1 MRTVTVLLG
10 SLLLLASCTGGPG
23 LSFESES
30 DIERTWSQALVVL
43 PPAVAGQEPRVE
55 RLRASGMLQAG
66 RNGVRRPRLPLVV
79 YLHGCDGI
87 GDLPLLKALAS
98 RGYAVIA
105 PDSFARR
112 FRPLQCD
119 PARRQGGQNRFVYD
133 FRLTELTFAL
143 ERLDGL
149 DWIDYRNLFLI
160 GTSEGG
166 VAAALFRGQVFNARV
181 VAQWSCQGDP
191 LVRGIGAPP
200 GEPVLALMREGDP
213 FYDPRN
219 TPAQQG
225 DCGPYLTGRPDSR
238 SYVLPRSQDG
248 LNHFVFDDPDS
259 HAVVVAF
266 LDRNRRVARP

>member
-1 MRTVTVLLG
+1 MRLVVLVLAAV
-10 SLLLLASCTGGPG
+10 LLASCAGGG

-43 PPAVAGQEPRVE
+43 PPASPGQEPRIE
-55 RLRASGMLQAG
+55 RLRASGLLQRAG
-66 RNGVRRPRLPLVV
+66 GGQRPARLPLVI
-79 YLHGCDGI
+79 YMHGCDGI
-87 GDLPLLKALAS
+87 GDLPLLKALAT

-143 ERLDGL
+143 EQLDSI
-149 DWIDYRNLFLI
+149 DWIDYRNLFLM

-181 VAQWSCQGDP
+181 IAQWSCQGDP

-200 GEPVLALMREGDP
+200 NEPVLALLREGDP
-213 FYDPRN
+213 YYDPRN

-225 DCGPYLTGRPDSR
+225 DCGPFLVGRANSQ
-238 SYVLPRSQDG
+238 SILLPRSRDS
-248 LNHFVFDDPDS
+248 LNHFVFDDPDAQS
-259 HAVVVAF
+259 MALAF
-266 LDRNRRVARP
+266 LDRNRRMPRP

>member
-66 RNGVRRPRLPLVV
+66 RNGARRPRLPLVV

-149 DWIDYRNLFLI
+149 DWIDYRNLFLM

-213 FYDPRN
+213 YYDPRN

-225 DCGPYLTGRPDSR
+225 DCGPFLAGRPDSH
-238 SYVLPRSQDG
+238 SYLLPRSQDG
-248 LNHFVFDDPDS
+248 LNHFVFDDPAS
-259 HAVVVAF
+259 VAVVVAF
-266 LDRNRRVARP
+266 LDRNRRLARP

>member
-1 MRTVTVLLG
+1 MRPVLLLLA
-10 SLLLLASCTGGPG
+10 LLLLASCAGGSG
-23 LSFESES
+23 FSFDSES

-43 PPAVAGQEPRVE
+43 PPAAPGQEPRIE
-55 RLRASGMLQAG
+55 RLAASGLLQPARSG
-66 RNGVRRPRLPLVV
+66 ARRARLPLVI

-87 GDLPLLKALAS
+87 GDMPLLKALAGK
-98 RGYAVIA
+98 GYAVIA

-149 DWIDYRNLFLI
+149 DWIDYRNLFLV

-181 VAQWSCQGDP
+181 IAQWSCQGDP
-191 LVRGIGAPP
+191 LVRGIAAPAQ
-200 GEPVLALMREGDP
+200 EPVLALLREGDP
-213 FYDPRN
+213 YYDPRN

-225 DCGPYLTGRPDSR
+225 DCGPFLIGRPDSQ
-238 SYVLPRSQDG
+238 SFVLPRSRDG
-248 LNHFVFDDPDS
+248 VNHFVFDDPDAL
-259 HAVVVAF
+259 AVALAF
-266 LDRNRRVARP
+266 LDRSRRTSRP

>member
-1 MRTVTVLLG
+1 MRLLVLVLAAVLL
-10 SLLLLASCTGGPG
+10 ANCAGGG

-30 DIERTWSQALVVL
+30 DIERTWSQAVVVL
-43 PPAVAGQEPRVE
+43 PPAGPGREPRIE
-55 RLRASGMLQAG
+55 RLQASGLLQPARSG
-66 RNGVRRPRLPLVV
+66 LRRTRLPLVI
-79 YLHGCDGI
+79 YMHGCDGI
-87 GDLPLLKALAS
+87 GDLPLLKALAA

-119 PARRQGGQNRFVYD
+119 PTLRQGGQNRFIYD

-143 ERLDGL
+143 EQLDAV
-149 DWIDYRNLFLI
+149 DWVDYRNLFLM

-200 GEPVLALMREGDP
+200 HEPVLALLRDGDP
-213 FYDPRN
+213 YYDPRN

-225 DCGPYLTGRPDSR
+225 DCGPFLLGRPDSR
-238 SYVLPRSQDG
+238 SIVLPRSQDS
-248 LNHFVFDDPDS
+248 LNHFVFDDPD
-259 HAVVVAF
+259 ALAIVLAF
-266 LDRNRRVARP
+266 LDRNRRMPRP